1 MIMDKEEFDHQK
13 AAINWDE
20 FYKDKNYNGYEQ
32 IKAISFSHTIDKN
45 RGQYYL
51 AFSEAENNIY
61 NR

>member
-1 MIMDKEEFDHQK
+1 MSFIKTK
-13 AAINWDE
+13 
-20 FYKDKNYNGYEQ
+20 KGYNGYEQ

-61 NR
+61 SR

>member
-1 MIMDKEEFDHQK
+1 MDMYIEYYNNDMLMNNFLIK
-13 AAINWDE
+13 
-20 FYKDKNYNGYEQ
+20 NGYEK

>member
-1 MIMDKEEFDHQK
+1 MSFIKTK
-13 AAINWDE
+13 
-20 FYKDKNYNGYEQ
+20 KGYNGYEQ

-45 RGQYYL
+45 RGQYCL